1 MSYIPFLKFKV
12 NEVAAIK
19 ELSLAHK
26 KVLTPFFDLPRRDEM
41 DEACLT
47 KIINALHRKY
57 EINLTVLPAFY
68 IDNFDIDDSIEIDG
82 DDNYGYLLNIFNDT
96 PIIPV
101 VGIDRTE
108 RRNNVVFEWSKD
120 IDTDTDTVALRI
132 TSDDLD
138 YLLAE
143 DEIGELL
150 DNCNDNFSYVHL
162 IIDNRMCNG
171 VDIEERANEVIEFI
185 SDITNDYKFD
195 KIIVTGS
202 SIPASIRDLLEPG
215 KTETFSRSEIELYR
229 QVKKSHEFT
238 RLGDY
243 TTVSPNYSDIKVQ
256 GEIMRKIT
264 APKIIYSFDDS
275 MHVMRG
281 YALETHPRGNKQ
293 YNDLSGLLIA
303 KKFYRTQNYSFGDKY
318 IYEKAYSIGKDATP
332 STIPKALVNLHIMYM
347 LNDFA
352 L

>member
-26 KVLTPFFDLPRRDEM
+26 KGLVPFFDLPRRDDM
-41 DEACLT
+41 DEESLT

-57 EINLTVLPAFY
+57 EINLTRLPAFY
-68 IDNFDIDDSIEIDG
+68 LDNFDIDDSIKIDG
-82 DDNYGYLLNIFNDT
+82 DDNYSYLLKIFSDA

-101 VGIDRTE
+101 VGIDRTD
-108 RRNNVVFEWSKD
+108 RHNDIVFERSKD
-120 IDTDTDTVALRI
+120 IQSDTVAFRI

-150 DNCNDNFSYVHL
+150 DDCIENFSYVHL
-162 IIDNRMCNG
+162 VIDNRMCNG
-171 VDIEERANEVIEFI
+171 VDIDKRADEVIEFI
-185 SDITNDYKFD
+185 SDITNDYDFD
-195 KIIVTGS
+195 KVIVAGS
-202 SIPASIRDLLEPG
+202 SIPGSIRDLLEPG
-215 KTETFSRSEIELYR
+215 KTGTFSRAEVELYR
-229 QVKKSHEFT
+229 QVKKKHKFI

-243 TTVSPNYSDIKVQ
+243 TAVSPNYSDVKVQ

-275 MHVMRG
+275 MYIMRG
-281 YALETHPRGNKQ
+281 FALETHPRGNKQ
-293 YNDLSGLLIA
+293 YNDLSSLLVA
-303 KKFYRTQNYSFGDKY
+303 KKFYRTKAYSFGDNY
-318 IYEKAYSIGKDATP
+318 IYEKANSIGKDATP
-332 STIPKALVNLHIMYM
+332 STIPKALVNLHITYM
-347 LNDFA
+347 LNDFV

>member
-26 KVLTPFFDLPRRDEM
+26 KGLTPFFDLPRRDEM
-41 DEACLT
+41 DEECLT
-47 KIINALHRKY
+47 KIINSLHRKY
-57 EINLTVLPAFY
+57 EINLTELPAFY
-68 IDNFDIDDSIEIDG
+68 IDNFDIDDSIEING
-82 DDNYGYLLNIFNDT
+82 GDNYGYLLNIFNDA

-108 RRNNVVFEWSKD
+108 RRNDVVFEWSKD
-120 IDTDTDTVALRI
+120 IKTDIVAFRI

-150 DNCNDNFSYVHL
+150 GKCIDNFSYVHL
-162 IIDNRMCNG
+162 IIDNRMCNN
-171 VDIEERANEVIEFI
+171 VVIEERAIEVIEFI
-185 SDITNDYKFD
+185 SDITNDYDFA

-215 KTETFSRSEIELYR
+215 KTGTFSRSEIELYR
-229 QVKKSHEFT
+229 RVKKKHDFT

-243 TTVSPNYSDIKVQ
+243 TAVSPNYSDVKVQ

-275 MHVMRG
+275 MYVMRG
-281 YALETHPRGNKQ
+281 YALETHSRGNKQ
-293 YNDLSGLLIA
+293 YNDLSSLLIA
-303 KKFYRTQNYSFGDKY
+303 KKFYRTKDYSFGDKY
-318 IYEKAYSIGKDATP
+318 IYEKANSIGKDATP

-352 L
+352 F